1 MNSGG
6 TTPLIVCF
14 GDSLTAGYQ
23 SPTPGHP
30 NVQETPYGAFL
41 QARLEGRARIAV
53 SGICG
58 ELTSEMVIRFHKDV
72 LRPAPAWVVI
82 LGGSNDLG
90 CNLPPAGIM
99 ANLSRLYALAQ
110 AAGVRPVAV
119 TVPSIRVGGGPADAP
134 PTPTDHVPPEA
145 LQWLSE
151 HITRRQTLNR
161 LITETCASQGLACVD
176 LFTETADAGTM
187 ELAAPYS
194 NDGLHLTTLGYERL
208 AILLYDQVF
217 ATAVAET

>member
-1 MNSGG
+1 MNTGG

-30 NVQETPYGAFL
+30 GFEETPYGAFL
-41 QARLEGRARIAV
+41 QARLEGRALVAV

-58 ELTSEMVIRFHKDV
+58 ELTGEMLMRFREDV

-82 LGGSNDLG
+82 LGGTNDLG
-90 CNLPPAGIM
+90 CNLQPVAIM
-99 ANLSRLYALAQ
+99 ANLSRMYELTQ
-110 AAGVRPVAV
+110 AAGIKPVAV
-119 TVPSIRVGGGPADAP
+119 TVPSIRVGPLD
-134 PTPTDHVPPEA
+134 TSSEA
-145 LQWLSE
+145 RQWLTE
-151 HITRRQTLNR
+151 HIARRRTLNR
-161 LITETCASQGLACVD
+161 LIAESCASQGFACVD
-176 LFTETADAGTM
+176 LFTETADAGTL

-194 NDGLHLTTLGYERL
+194 NDGLHLTTEGYERL
-208 AILLYDQVF
+208 AMLLYEQIF